1 MNYLSTIAVF
11 FVALSAYTQGEIIN
25 QERKRL
31 IHDLEMNTLSD
42 SIYTVNTGREN
53 QYYLTLREQEWM
65 LIFQHKLEVAVQ
77 QILANEQFMMRSDY
91 YRIPDI
97 EKLPRAYRFV
107 GPHKD
112 DSLANAMNEY
122 LENYF
127 LQLVN
132 TIRYTNIDEEDR
144 LFLVY
149 YLNYS
154 LYQIDIC
161 NKSKQQIAIDEAQE
175 LLRIYPDTR
184 YKRFVYRYSQYFLSG
199 SNSGFTFSF
208 GLGSGILQG
217 GLSEY
222 MNAQLGLGY
231 SLSYNYKNF
240 GFGFTMPMVILNTK
254 VPFQGVN
261 EPFEEDRKARL
272 LAFGI
277 HASYSLRLG
286 EVLAVEPYLGYSIN
300 EFSGLYKNEAE
311 SEVKDF
317 KSIRN
322 GGLFYGLNIDLGP
335 KRVGCSDFFSYEK
348 RTVPTVAPFFR
359 IQAGVM
365 HPEVNREISEL
376 TGDMIFFNIGMGAY
390 IKRFSRKKILE

>member
-11 FVALSAYTQGEIIN
+11 FLVLSAYTQGEIVN

-31 IHDLEMNTLSD
+31 IHDLEMNTLTD
-42 SIYTVNTGREN
+42 SVFTVNTGREN
-53 QYYLTLREQEWM
+53 HYFLTHREQEWM
-65 LIFQHKLEVAVQ
+65 LIFQHKFEAAAQL
-77 QILANEQFMMRSDY
+77 ILANESFMMRSDY
-91 YRIPDI
+91 YRIPDS
-97 EKLPRAYRFV
+97 EKLPQTYRFV
-107 GPHKD
+107 GPYKE
-112 DSLANAMNEY
+112 DSLGNSMNEY

-132 TIRYTNIDEEDR
+132 AIRYANIDEEDR

-161 NKSKQQIAIDEAQE
+161 NRSKQQIAIDEAQE
-175 LLRIYPDTR
+175 LLRIYPDTK
-184 YKRFVYRYSQYFLSG
+184 YKRFLYRYSQYFLSG

-208 GLGSGILQG
+208 GLGSGILQD

-231 SLSYNYKNF
+231 TLSYNYKNF
-240 GFGFTMPMVILNTK
+240 GLGFTMPMTILNTK
-254 VPFQGVN
+254 VPFEGVN

-272 LAFGI
+272 LAFGL

-286 EVLAVEPYLGYSIN
+286 EVIAFEPFLGYSIN
-300 EFSGLYKNEAE
+300 EFSGMYKDEAE
-311 SEVKDF
+311 QEIKDF

-322 GGLFYGLNIDLGP
+322 WGLFYGFNIDLGS
-335 KRVGCSDFFSYEK
+335 KRVGCSDFFSYEN
-348 RTVPTVAPFFR
+348 RTVSTVAPFFR
-359 IQAGVM
+359 IQAGMM

-376 TGDMIFFNIGMGAY
+376 TGNNFFFTIGMGAY
-390 IKRFSRKKILE
+390 IKRFSRKKMFE